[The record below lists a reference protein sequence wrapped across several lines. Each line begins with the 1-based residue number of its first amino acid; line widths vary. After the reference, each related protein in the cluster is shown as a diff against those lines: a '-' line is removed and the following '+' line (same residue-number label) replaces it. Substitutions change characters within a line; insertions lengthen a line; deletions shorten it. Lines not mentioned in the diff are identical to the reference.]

1 MADTRAQGLLAAT
14 SLADCTLHSNSHFN
28 RAIYFALQDL
38 EKAAVLI
45 FANKQDMENKMGAAE
60 IARELNLI
68 GLKDINVTWHIQTCC
83 ALTGDGLFDVC
94 LLAPAHVF
102 SRILYCLLR

>member
-1 MADTRAQGLLAAT
+1 MADTCAQGVLVPAVAC
-14 SLADCTLHSNSHFN
+14 LADCTLLSYSQYHW
-28 RAIYFALQDL
+28 AIYFAAQDL

-94 LLAPAHVF
+94 FHLSICV
-102 SRILYCLLR
+102 